1 MKSLKIGILGASGL
15 VGEAILECIN
25 YLKLPVSELRCFAS
39 ERSIGTSIYFR
50 GNDYKIEMMCESRL
64 VDLDVL
70 FGASSAQ
77 ISKSYIDMIRK
88 SHVLYI
94 DNSSAFRLN
103 ENVPLI
109 IPEINLS
116 DVTCQKLISNPNC
129 STILTLMAVYPI
141 HQLFGLQ
148 RMFVSTYQAVSGAGK
163 RGMDELIRSFSNE
176 SNDSLIST
184 VFPQPILNNVIASI
198 GEMMDNGYTSE
209 EIKMENESRKILH
222 CPALE
227 VICTCVRVPVLR
239 CHSISIYCECNT
251 EIDVDL
257 LVSYYNQMSGI
268 KLSQEIPS
276 PYHCSRRLEVH
287 IGRLRKD
294 AHHKNAV
301 VLWVCGDQIYKGAA
315 LNAVQIAQSLL
326 LK

>member
-15 VGEAILECIN
+15 VGEAILECID
-25 YLKLPVSELRCFAS
+25 YLKLPVSELRCFVS
-39 ERSIGTSIYFR
+39 ERSLGKSIYFR
-50 GNDYKIEMMCESRL
+50 GNDYKFELMCESRIS
-64 VDLDVL
+64 DLDVL
-70 FGASSAQ
+70 FGATSAQ
-77 ISKSYIDMIRK
+77 ISKLYVDMIRK

-141 HQLFGLQ
+141 HLLFGLQ
-148 RMFVSTYQAVSGAGK
+148 RMIVSTYQAVSGAGK

-176 SNDSLIST
+176 SNDLFTST
-184 VFPQPILNNVIASI
+184 VFPQTIMNNLISAIV
-198 GEMMDNGYTSE
+198 EMMDNGYTSE
-209 EIKMENESRKILH
+209 EVKMENEARKILH
-222 CPALE
+222 CKDLE

-239 CHSISIYCECNT
+239 CHSISIYCECDK
-251 EIDVDL
+251 EVDVDL
-257 LVSYYNQMSGI
+257 LVSYYNQISGI
-268 KLSQEIPS
+268 KLSQELPS
-276 PYHCSRRLEVH
+276 PYHCSKQLEVH
-287 IGRLRKD
+287 VGRLRKD
-294 AHHKNAV
+294 HHHKNTV
-301 VLWVCGDQIYKGAA
+301 VLWACGDQIYKGAA
-315 LNAVQIAQSLL
+315 LNAVQIAQSIL